1 MNGLSCVVNVLVGGD
16 FYRLTIGVVL
26 AIGGDLCR
34 GQLFKCNSSGNRLIH
49 IIGDGNHDS
58 LLTRRGLRSELDAA
72 GAQDAIGI
80 GLVHQSGVQ
89 AIVLTRHQVGEL
101 HDVLNYSARNNL
113 VAVQASLSGD
123 RRLKRGRLLR
133 LGRLGRLGWGRGL
146 CWSGRS
152 SWLLR
157 FSRLFWFRRLRRFSR
172 NLTGRRR
179 DIVNH
184 NDVLLLTIV
193 ENVASAVRTIDGAL
207 TDVSRTS
214 EVVVDSLR
222 RWVVNAL
229 GEVNVIGEVPQSE
242 LSCVIGIQHIQT
254 AFNSSCLPQFI
265 QTNSWRTVVRNPV
278 ELPVSVKV
286 VPQLVI
292 GICTARELTEVLHTT
307 GVIKITGDAGLNAVT
322 HFVATKWSCSLVKC
336 RNEWPKITDISIGFN
351 TLNGSRNTQNLL
363 NRQGFASVFCLL
375 RMRKYRRFSEEK
387 SEHSHEAK
395 KRQPALL
402 VCKTTEHEP
411 SPFLRFQCV
420 IHLSLPFQP
429 SINNQ

>member
-16 FYRLTIGVVL
+16 LYPLTIGVVL
-26 AIGGDLCR
+26 SISGDLCR
-34 GQLFKCNSSGNRLIH
+34 GQLFKCNSSGNRLIY

-58 LLTRRGLRSELDAA
+58 LLTRRGLRSEFHAA
-72 GAQDAIGI
+72 GTQDAISI
-80 GLVHQSGVQ
+80 GLVHQGGVQ
-89 AIVLTRHQVGEL
+89 AVVLTRNQVGEL
-101 HDVLNYSARNNL
+101 HDVLNHSARNNL

-123 RRLKRGRLLR
+123 RRLTRGRLLR
-133 LGRLGRLGWGRGL
+133 LGWLGRLGRGRGL
-146 CWSGRS
+146 RRRGRCS
-152 SWLLR
+152 RLLR
-157 FSRLFWFRRLRRFSR
+157 LSRLFRFGWLFRLRWLFWLGRLRRLCGNF
-172 NLTGRRR
+172 TGRRS

-184 NDVLLLTIV
+184 NDVLFLTIV
-193 ENVASAVRTIDGAL
+193 ENVASAVRTVDGAL

-254 AFNSSCLPQFI
+254 SFNSSRLPQFI

-363 NRQGFASVFCLL
+363 NRQGFASVFCIL
-375 RMRKYRRFSEEK
+375 RMRNYWRFSEEK
-387 SEHSHEAK
+387 SEHSDEAK
-395 KRQPALL
+395 
-402 VCKTTEHEP
+402 
-411 SPFLRFQCV
+411 
-420 IHLSLPFQP
+420 
-429 SINNQ
+429 

>member
-1 MNGLSCVVNVLVGGD
+1 MNGLSCVVDVLVGSD
-16 FYRLTIGVVL
+16 FYPLTIGVVL

-34 GQLFKCNSSGNRLIH
+34 GQLFKCNSSGNRLIY

-58 LLTRRGLRSELDAA
+58 LLTRRGLRSEFDAA
-72 GAQDAIGI
+72 GPQDAISI
-80 GLVHQSGVQ
+80 GLVHQGGVQ
-89 AIVLTRHQVGEL
+89 AVVLTRNQVGEL
-101 HDVLNYSARNNL
+101 HDVLNHSARNNL
-113 VAVQASLSGD
+113 VAVQASLRGD
-123 RRLKRGRLLR
+123 RRLTRLRLFWLRR
-133 LGRLGRLGWGRGL
+133 LGRLGRSRGL
-146 CWSGRS
+146 RRRGRS
-152 SWLLR
+152 SRLFRFGWLLR
-157 FSRLFWFRRLRRFSR
+157 FRRLRRLCR
-172 NLTGRRR
+172 NFTGRRS

-184 NDVLLLTIV
+184 NDVLFLTIV
-193 ENVASAVRTIDGAL
+193 ENVASAVRTVDGAL

-242 LSCVIGIQHIQT
+242 LSCVIGVQHFQT
-254 AFNSSCLPQFI
+254 SFNSSRLPQFI

-292 GICTARELTEVLHTT
+292 GICTARELTEVLYTT

-322 HFVATKWSCSLVKC
+322 HFVATKWSCRLVKC

-351 TLNGSRNTQNLL
+351 TLNCSRNTQNLL
-363 NRQGFASVFCLL
+363 DRQGFASVFCLL
-375 RMRKYRRFSEEK
+375 RMRNYWRFSEEK